1 MPVTQYLWTWD
12 HFLHGGRD
20 FEFSALILLTLLSLV
35 LVLAKH
41 CKQCVDSLFVE
52 CRILRFDFLRCVP
65 ANASLTAA
73 FSIFQ
78 AEPGMDLRSSIYSL
92 PLQI

>member
-20 FEFSALILLTLLSLV
+20 FELSALMALSLFCLV

-41 CKQCVDSLFVE
+41 CKQCVDSLFRE
-52 CRILRFDFLRCVP
+52 CRILRRVP
-65 ANASLTAA
+65 TAVPLTAA
-73 FSIFQ
+73 FSIFPAQ
-78 AEPGMDLRSSIYSL
+78 PVIEFLSSIRSI